1 LILAPPYSP
10 PGALATGINLGFS
23 AGLYD
28 PYSRAGYK
36 PVTGYWPGNLSV
48 KKERK
53 DIINLALSGSF
64 PEADMLDPSMKVGI
78 GHVYGSF
85 ADNTGRVIYNPSDS
99 THDTGM
105 IDGVFIKDCRF
116 RCLLGL

>member
-1 LILAPPYSP
+1 
-10 PGALATGINLGFS
+10 
-23 AGLYD
+23 
-28 PYSRAGYK
+28 
-36 PVTGYWPGNLSV
+36 
-48 KKERK
+48 
-53 DIINLALSGSF
+53 
-64 PEADMLDPSMKVGI
+64 MKVGI